1 MMHRRVGVA
10 RFFVY
15 ALLVA
20 GAVFVLLP
28 LYWMVSSSLKTNMH
42 VFDYP
47 PQWIPQPV
55 EWGNYPALLSYM
67 PFLIFAKNTLI
78 IEAFVITGTLL
89 SSSLAAYS
97 FARLTW
103 PGRDVVFVILLSVLM
118 LPTFSTLV
126 PSFILWQHL
135 HAIDTFLPL
144 IVPAWF
150 GNSFFIFLLR
160 QFFRSIP
167 RDLEEAA
174 RIDGAS
180 ILRTFISIVLPL
192 AKPALAVVAIFA
204 FMGVWNDFLGPL
216 IYLNSTDNLTLAVGL
231 NLFLTTN
238 GTRWELLMAASSI
251 VVVPMI
257 VIFFIFQR
265 YFIEGIVLTGVKG

>member
-1 MMHRRVGVA
+1 MHWRAGVA

-67 PFLIFAKNTLI
+67 PFLTFAKNTLI

>member
-1 MMHRRVGVA
+1 MHRRAGVA

>member
-1 MMHRRVGVA
+1 VA
-10 RFFVY
+10 RSRCRFR
-15 ALLVA
+15 
-20 GAVFVLLP
+20 
-28 LYWMVSSSLKTNMH
+28 
-42 VFDYP
+42 D
-47 PQWIPQPV
+47 PV
-55 EWGNYPALLSYM
+55 ERPDAAHLLD
-67 PFLIFAKNTLI
+67 AC
-78 IEAFVITGTLL
+78 
-89 SSSLAAYS
+89 
-97 FARLTW
+97 
-103 PGRDVVFVILLSVLM
+103 
-118 LPTFSTLV
+118 

-204 FMGVWNDFLGPL
+204 FMGVWNDFGPL

-238 GTRWELLMAASSI
+238 GTRWSCSWPPPPSSSC
-251 VVVPMI
+251 P
-257 VIFFIFQR
+257 
-265 YFIEGIVLTGVKG
+265 

>member
-1 MMHRRVGVA
+1 MHWRAGVA
-10 RFFVY
+10 HFFVY

-47 PQWIPQPV
+47 PLWIPQPV

-67 PFLIFAKNTLI
+67 PFLTFAKNTLI

>member
-1 MMHRRVGVA
+1 MHRRAGVA

-15 ALLVA
+15 ALLVG

>member
-1 MMHRRVGVA
+1 MHRRAGVA

-15 ALLVA
+15 ALLVV

>member
-1 MMHRRVGVA
+1 MHRRAGVA

-28 LYWMVSSSLKTNMH
+28 LYWMVSSSLKTNMQ

-47 PQWIPQPV
+47 PQWIPQPT

-67 PFLIFAKNTLI
+67 PFLTFAKNTLI